1 MVDEYIK
8 HNRNSWV
15 FNGKTPTKTTIIHST
30 KPTVIIDKDDTQYS
44 THYLMLVEFEII
56 TDRGIELAS
65 SLAFLDKDTNTVKNS
80 FTLSNNKIDD
90 AVNELYTVED
100 DFTLY
105 RLNDWIL
112 VMNKTIYQLSK

>member
-1 MVDEYIK
+1 MVR
-8 HNRNSWV
+8 HLL
-15 FNGKTPTKTTIIHST
+15 KTTVIHST
-30 KPTVIIDKDDTQYS
+30 KPIVIIDKDDTQYS

-56 TDRGIELAS
+56 TDRGTELAS
-65 SLAFLDKDTNTVKNS
+65 ILSFLDKDTDTVKNS
-80 FTLSNNKIDD
+80 FTLSGNKIDD
-90 AVNELYTVED
+90 TMNEVYTVED